1 MLPGQEAVGQSSN
14 NGFWRGHSQEKKA
27 GVQDSKVPAGTGQP
41 KVFGHGQRWSM
52 GSLVPRV
59 SPAAHPCLALGMSCC
74 PRDVPIPARAVGIPM
89 ALIPKYSQVGRPPI
103 CPHHRSKTD
112 PQFPRSQ
119 CAAPMLSRRL
129 LLLNCTNET
138 TLIKAIAPQLWA
150 GVAGS
155 VGLPSCS
162 PAPAL
167 SRMRVPSLGTWC
179 WSHPRGHG
187 VTQILPA
194 RAQSWALVL
203 GWLQLRDH
211 STDLK
216 VLPVLRP

>member
-1 MLPGQEAVGQSSN
+1 MKHGLRGAQGLTCSTSLPRS
-14 NGFWRGHSQEKKA
+14 GHVLQ
-27 GVQDSKVPAGTGQP
+27 
-41 KVFGHGQRWSM
+41 
-52 GSLVPRV
+52 
-59 SPAAHPCLALGMSCC
+59 SCC

-89 ALIPKYSQVGRPPI
+89 ALIPKYSQVGGPPI

-138 TLIKAIAPQLWA
+138 TLIKAIAPQLWV

-167 SRMRVPSLGTWC
+167 GRMRVPSLGTWC

-203 GWLQLRDH
+203 GWLQLGDH

>member
-1 MLPGQEAVGQSSN
+1 MGFGEATPRRRKLECRTQRCQLGPSSQ
-14 NGFWRGHSQEKKA
+14 RCL
-27 GVQDSKVPAGTGQP
+27 GTGRGGAWAP
-41 KVFGHGQRWSM
+41 WCP
-52 GSLVPRV
+52 GSHLQHI
-59 SPAAHPCLALGMSCC
+59 SASLWACPAVLLPLGCSHPCPGS
-74 PRDVPIPARAVGIPM
+74 G
-89 ALIPKYSQVGRPPI
+89 YSHGPHPQIFTGRGTPPI

-167 SRMRVPSLGTWC
+167 GRMRVPSLGTWC

-203 GWLQLRDH
+203 GWLHLGDH